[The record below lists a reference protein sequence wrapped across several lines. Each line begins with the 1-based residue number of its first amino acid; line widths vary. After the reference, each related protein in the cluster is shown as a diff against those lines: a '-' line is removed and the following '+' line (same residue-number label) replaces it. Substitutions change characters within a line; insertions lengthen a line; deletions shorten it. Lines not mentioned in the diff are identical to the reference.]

1 MAVAG
6 PVRGRRS
13 KIAKGKQTARFEM
26 NLRLVATL
34 LLPTALTGF
43 VPTSERSSKISV
55 GALVSLSGRAAW
67 QETASKQRDEEKRE
81 NEARATSFIAAAHQ
95 QYSKYHR
102 EENKRIQESK
112 RELKVKGR
120 KERED
125 WFVSNPFPSTSIRL
139 SVPASTSTIQSEHQ
153 E

>member
-13 KIAKGKQTARFEM
+13 KIAKRKQTARFEM

-55 GALVSLSGRAAW
+55 GALISLSGRAAW

-120 KERED
+120 KEHG
-125 WFVSNPFPSTSIRL
+125 VQIG
-139 SVPASTSTIQSEHQ
+139 VASG
-153 E
+153 

>member
-55 GALVSLSGRAAW
+55 GALISLSGRAAW

-120 KERED
+120 KEHG
-125 WFVSNPFPSTSIRL
+125 VQIG
-139 SVPASTSTIQSEHQ
+139 VASG
-153 E
+153 